1 MINFSKNL
9 SNIIRGL
16 MNFVATGAL
25 FLPCWL
31 IYYYS
36 ADVSWADACG
46 SCAIFYIAMM
56 MVDNVWDKSEQSH
69 IPYTPLNELDEQL
82 VDSFVTKK
90 IKEKKNA
97 IPLDKTE
104 KK

>member
-1 MINFSKNL
+1 MISKNL
-9 SNIIRGL
+9 SNVTRGL
-16 MNFVATGAL
+16 MYFVVTGIL
-25 FLPCWL
+25 FLPCWM

-36 ADVSWADACG
+36 ENISWADAC
-46 SCAIFYIAMM
+46 SSSAILYIALIL
-56 MVDNVWDKSEQSH
+56 VDNVWDKNEQP
-69 IPYTPLNELDEQL
+69 PYIPLNKSDDRL